1 MRLTGNQDMGVLSWD
16 VSFCYSN
23 CLFPILA
30 TWAQLCTTFSSSFEC
45 LIKPSTLP
53 LILSSPLGCSYSDI
67 RAVRVSS
74 HLTRTVGLGRR
85 LEHTPAR
92 FHGSQT
98 HIYQSTWFC
107 CFSFLSLPQCAFK
120 CQGGRSGSGASVFRV
135 WRKMKRAKR
144 KQSRSKEK
152 KGRT

>member
-1 MRLTGNQDMGVLSWD
+1 MRLTGNHDMGVLSWD

-23 CLFPILA
+23 YLSFSYPSNLSS
-30 TWAQLCTTFSSSFEC
+30 TLHNFSSSFEC

-53 LILSSPLGCSYSDI
+53 PILSSPLGCSYGDI

-85 LEHTPAR
+85 LEPTPAR

-120 CQGGRSGSGASVFRV
+120 CQGGRSGSVASVFRV
-135 WRKMKRAKR
+135 
-144 KQSRSKEK
+144 
-152 KGRT
+152 